1 MTVAPL
7 PPQKIQVNQ
16 TGITNGREIIQRLK
30 TPNTMIQIFMNIDQL
45 IQKSLHRQTDI
56 ITLYVYPPS

>member
-1 MTVAPL
+1 VTVAPL